1 MKVLS
6 FVQLKVKKLIIVPQ
20 KLILT
25 SLLFII
31 IYTSIIYFY
40 GIKIKVIEKWMWWN
54 AQKLGLLKILKF
66 SIHLNISNYLILG
79 CRCSLNEETTRIFD
93 SRQWEIKWSASA
105 VYLGK
110 WNQGNENDSEECSP
124 VP

>member
-40 GIKIKVIEKWMWWN
+40 GIKIKVIEKWMWRN
-54 AQKLGLLKILKF
+54 AQKLGLLKILEF